1 MPGRLRVRSAN
12 ALHFNRVLTPMSAS
26 TLRRMSREETLAHI
40 ATHGGYHRGAVGRI
54 MAQASVAVPRDI
66 FTVHLHQSEPE
77 RREA

>member
-1 MPGRLRVRSAN
+1 
-12 ALHFNRVLTPMSAS
+12 
-26 TLRRMSREETLAHI
+26 MSREETLAHI